1 MPARFWARPG
11 SSKVTLELSIWSIM
25 FFFQF
30 VFPEV
35 IDMVFGDSVQIS
47 SFVGLVL
54 IIVSMVVVS
63 QVVERIDG
71 RLADGSEDR
80 TAQDLP
86 G

>member
-1 MPARFWARPG
+1 
-11 SSKVTLELSIWSIM
+11 M

>member
-1 MPARFWARPG
+1 
-11 SSKVTLELSIWSIM
+11 M

-30 VFPEV
+30 VFLEV